1 MATSLLDRGGIAER
15 IPHAGSMCLLGGLD
29 GWDRDHIVCHAS
41 SHRDLAHPLRT
52 ANGLLAPCAIEYA
65 AQAMALHGAL
75 MGEDVG
81 SAATPGYLASA
92 RGVRLHRLRLDDL
105 DGDLRI
111 EARRSAGDDRQI
123 LYAFAVS
130 HAGEPVADGRAT
142 VVLNT
147 PLAEP

>member
-1 MATSLLDRGGIAER
+1 MPTSLLDRAGIAER

-29 GWDRDHIVCHAS
+29 AWDRDHIVCRAS
-41 SHRDLAHPLRT
+41 SHREPTHPLRT
-52 ANGLLAPCAIEYA
+52 ASGLLAPCALEYA

-81 SAATPGYLASA
+81 SSATPGYLASA

-123 LYAFAVS
+123 LYTFAVS

>member
-1 MATSLLDRGGIAER
+1 MPTSLLDRAGIAER
-15 IPHAGSMCLLGGLD
+15 IPHAGSMCLLGGLER
-29 GWDRDHIVCHAS
+29 WDRDHIVCHAS
-41 SHRDLAHPLRT
+41 SHRDPAHPLRT
-52 ANGLLAPCAIEYA
+52 ASGLLAPCAIEYA

-75 MGEDVG
+75 MGETVG

-111 EARRSAGDDRQI
+111 EARRGAGDDRQV
-123 LYAFAVS
+123 LYTFAVS
-130 HAGEPVADGRAT
+130 HAGEPVAEGRAT